1 MNIKTILHD
10 YINPIKTFVF
20 KLKWR
25 KGNRNNYTI
34 PENRFPMQLVSIGKA
49 TYGRLNVYTYNDP
62 NAGKLV
68 VGSYC
73 SIAKTVEFLLSGNHD
88 GSRLSTY
95 PFEKMYFNVEDAT
108 SKGDILIGDD
118 VWIGERAVILS
129 GVEIGR
135 GAIVA
140 AGAVVSKSI
149 PPYAIAA
156 GVPAKVIKYRFDDD
170 LISELLKIDFDKID
184 VEFIKKNRSKL
195 KQPLSNCEIEWIRSL
210 QEE

>member
-68 VGSYC
+68 VGPIVQLQKPLNFYC
-73 SIAKTVEFLLSGNHD
+73 L
-88 GSRLSTY
+88 
-95 PFEKMYFNVEDAT
+95 
-108 SKGDILIGDD
+108 
-118 VWIGERAVILS
+118 
-129 GVEIGR
+129 EIMMVLGYQH
-135 GAIVA
+135 I
-140 AGAVVSKSI
+140 
-149 PPYAIAA
+149 
-156 GVPAKVIKYRFDDD
+156 
-170 LISELLKIDFDKID
+170 LLKRCI
-184 VEFIKKNRSKL
+184 L
-195 KQPLSNCEIEWIRSL
+195 M
-210 QEE
+210 

>member
-1 MNIKTILHD
+1 
-10 YINPIKTFVF
+10 
-20 KLKWR
+20 
-25 KGNRNNYTI
+25 
-34 PENRFPMQLVSIGKA
+34 
-49 TYGRLNVYTYNDP
+49 
-62 NAGKLV
+62 
-68 VGSYC
+68 
-73 SIAKTVEFLLSGNHD
+73 
-88 GSRLSTY
+88 
-95 PFEKMYFNVEDAT
+95 MYFNVEDAT

-156 GVPAKVIKYRFDDD
+156 GVPAKVVKYRFDDD

-184 VEFIKKNRSKL
+184 VEFIKRIDQNSNNRCQTVKL
-195 KQPLSNCEIEWIRSL
+195 NG
-210 QEE
+210 